1 MRRRKIDSGWSAIS
15 TSKKKFQ
22 KKQIFW
28 VNRYESRNNIDDTIF
43 EKIVKFLIMISL
55 FFTISKKNLL
65 NKRKKQSII
74 DSTYD
79 ALSSPKFTFIPAGVA
94 FYFFLSLI
102 PIIVIVLAIINLTPW
117 MSILIGKVSTT
128 TNDSKEFVGVLPK
141 IIPGIQN
148 MFIQIDFMDST
159 LLNTV
164 MFFFMISCIWFASKG
179 ISKFIDSFAAIYNYE
194 FNTNWILK
202 RFKGIFVVI
211 GISLYFVLS
220 LFTYLPLISLIEPF
234 FHSNINLFNFLFYFI
249 TLIYLVIFGY
259 IGFGFLFIIV
269 PPFKLRWREIKP
281 GILTA
286 LVPTILFILVFG
298 FLAEV
303 LNYSK
308 FGAIGTFIYTLI
320 FILYLSYFLHA
331 GIILNASYYK
341 TFFSM
346 TIIPK
351 KNVVAKQILYVI
363 QNSYNWIKSKF
374 KP

>member
-1 MRRRKIDSGWSAIS
+1 MRKRKIDSGWSAIS

-43 EKIVKFLIMISL
+43 EKIVKFLILISL

-65 NKRKKQSII
+65 NKRKKQSIV
-74 DSTYD
+74 DSTYE

-117 MSILIGKVSTT
+117 MYILVGRPETSH
-128 TNDSKEFVGVLPK
+128 NKEFIGVLSK
-141 IIPGIQN
+141 IIPGIQH

-164 MFFFMISCIWFASKG
+164 MFFFIVSCIWFASKG

-211 GISLYFVLS
+211 GISLYFVLI
-220 LFTYLPLISLIEPF
+220 LFIYLPLIATIEPF
-234 FHSNINLFNFLFYFI
+234 FYSNLELFNFLFYLI
-249 TLIYLVIFGY
+249 TTIYLVIFGY
-259 IGFGFLFIIV
+259 IGFGFLFVIV
-269 PPFKLRWREIKP
+269 PPFKLKWKEIKP
-281 GILTA
+281 GVLTA
-286 LVPTILFILVFG
+286 LVPTILFILIFG
-298 FLAEV
+298 FLANA

-308 FGAIGTFIYTLI
+308 FGSIGTFIYALI
-320 FILYLSYFLHA
+320 FVLYLSYFLHA
-331 GIILNASYYK
+331 GIILNSSYYK

-351 KNVVAKQILYVI
+351 KNVIAKQTLYII

-374 KP
+374 KS